1 MELCGQNN
9 EIRPDGVLA
18 QQIKAT
24 IQWIPIEPSVKLK
37 SIKMSV
43 SIKLQGNSG
52 SPHWSLSGQPFTLK
66 TMVSHL
72 PVALGSLDE
81 VGRTTLP
88 PQK

>member
-43 SIKLQGNSG
+43 SIKLQGILAHPIGVSQGNP
-52 SPHWSLSGQPFTLK
+52 SP
-66 TMVSHL
+66 
-72 PVALGSLDE
+72 
-81 VGRTTLP
+81 
-88 PQK
+88 